1 MIPANERICKC
12 CNMKVVENEY
22 HFILVCPGY
31 KDIRKKKFLKQYYC
45 HWPSLNKFDSLM
57 MSNSA
62 QILLNTAK
70 YLYYASKYRQEELNQ
85 QES

>member
-1 MIPANERICKC
+1 
-12 CNMKVVENEY
+12 MKVVENEY
-22 HFILVCPGY
+22 HFMLVCPGY
-31 KDIRKKKFLKQYYC
+31 KDIRKKYFKRYYC

-62 QILLNTAK
+62 QMLLNTAK
-70 YLYYASKYRQEELNQ
+70 YLYYAAKHRQEVLNQ